1 MPRLPIVVAAAGV
14 LGATSRWA
22 VGELIQP
29 GWLPW
34 PTLLVNAVGCAIVG
48 ASVATWRRR
57 PAVAL
62 TAGFCGGLTTMSG
75 LAVEL
80 ANLARDDRAV
90 ALITYLLLTTVAGV
104 MAHVVAGSALTRQ
117 RGRFR

>member
-1 MPRLPIVVAAAGV
+1 
-14 LGATSRWA
+14 
-22 VGELIQP
+22 
-29 GWLPW
+29 
-34 PTLLVNAVGCAIVG
+34 
-48 ASVATWRRR
+48 
-57 PAVAL
+57 
-62 TAGFCGGLTTMSG
+62 MSG